1 MDKLKLAEAIIAELG
16 GTRKTAILCDAKE
29 SAVSMWKQ
37 RGIPR
42 MHLKWLRCKRPSV
55 FKKLGLDQ

>member
-1 MDKLKLAEAIIAELG
+1 MEKKKLAEAIIAELG
-16 GTRKTAILCDAKE
+16 GTKKTAVLCDANE

-42 MHLKWLRCKRPSV
+42 MHLKWLRIKRPSV
-55 FKKLGLDQ
+55 FKKLGIE